1 MTDGHGTN
9 YRYVSRKR
17 RTKEDRRF
25 ITGRGKFVAD
35 VAIPGVKHVAVVT
48 SPHPR
53 ANIRSIDTAAALEK
67 AYNLKCIGLQS
78 TLKARIKVLYTLL
91 METLM
96 VTKALDTVT

>member
-1 MTDGHGTN
+1 MTDGHGAN

-35 VAIPGVKHVAVVT
+35 VQIPGLKHVALVT

-53 ANIRSIDTAAALEK
+53 AKIQAIDTTGAAA
-67 AYNLKCIGLQS
+67 APGVI
-78 TLKARIKVLYTLL
+78 AI
-91 METLM
+91 
-96 VTKALDTVT
+96 

>member
-1 MTDGHGTN
+1 MTDGRGTN

-35 VAIPGVKHVAVVT
+35 VRISGLKHVALVT

-53 ANIRSIDTAAALEK
+53 ARRRWCGDP
-67 AYNLKCIGLQS
+67 
-78 TLKARIKVLYTLL
+78 ARR
-91 METLM
+91 
-96 VTKALDTVT
+96 AGPR